1 LPEEIKVRLLQLRD
15 QRISRDGIVVIKA
28 QAHRSLER
36 NRFDALAR
44 LRELIE
50 LAAHVPETPS
60 PDAADA
66 QLAEAACRHKS
77 ATRPGEAAARPGER
91 RMSRLILAPMEGLA
105 DFVLRDVLTG
115 IGGFDGAVSEFVR
128 VSGSVLPR
136 RTYERTVSGSPER
149 LPHGRRYADG
159 HPVARQRS
167 GTDGLERGAGGDA
180 VAVRRRSQLRLPGE
194 DREPAA
200 AAARCCSPIRAL
212 LNRIVCAVRAAVP
225 AAVPVSAKM
234 RLGISDTSR
243 AIDCAQA
250 LADGGIA
257 SLVVHARTKDDGYR
271 PPAHWEWIAR
281 IAEAVAVP
289 VVANGEV
296 WTVDDWQRCRA
307 VSGCDDVMIGRG
319 AVADPF
325 LARRIKG
332 AVDAQPSPTTGVR
345 SCRTSSTTGRRCSTG
360 RGRRMRRG
368 A

>member
-1 LPEEIKVRLLQLRD
+1 
-15 QRISRDGIVVIKA
+15 
-28 QAHRSLER
+28 
-36 NRFDALAR
+36 
-44 LRELIE
+44 
-50 LAAHVPETPS
+50 
-60 PDAADA
+60 
-66 QLAEAACRHKS
+66 
-77 ATRPGEAAARPGER
+77 
-91 RMSRLILAPMEGLA
+91 MSRLILAPMEGLA
-105 DFVLRDVLTG
+105 DFVLRDVLTR

-136 RTYERTVSGSPER
+136 RTYERLCPEVQNGCRTAAGTPMVIQLLGSEPE
-149 LPHGRRYADG
+149 LMGLNAVQAATLSPHGVDLNFGCPAKTVNKSGGGAMLLAD
-159 HPVARQRS
+159 
-167 GTDGLERGAGGDA
+167 
-180 VAVRRRSQLRLPGE
+180 PG
-194 DREPAA
+194 
-200 AAARCCSPIRAL
+200 L
-212 LNRIVCAVRAAVP
+212 LNRIVCAVRSAVP

-296 WTVDDWQRCRA
+296 WTVEDWQRCRA

-332 AVDAQPSPTTGVR
+332 AVDAQPSGDDWRALVPHIIDYWEKMQQRTWAPNAPGRLKLLLSYFRRTWPEAIALYAAVR
-345 SCRTSSTTGRRCSTG
+345 PLREPAEVTRVLAEERE
-360 RGRRMRRG
+360 R
-368 A
+368 

>member
-1 LPEEIKVRLLQLRD
+1 
-15 QRISRDGIVVIKA
+15 
-28 QAHRSLER
+28 
-36 NRFDALAR
+36 
-44 LRELIE
+44 
-50 LAAHVPETPS
+50 
-60 PDAADA
+60 
-66 QLAEAACRHKS
+66 
-77 ATRPGEAAARPGER
+77 
-91 RMSRLILAPMEGLA
+91 MSRLILAPMEGLA
-105 DFVLRDVLTG
+105 DFVLRDVLTR

-136 RTYERTVSGSPER
+136 RTYERLCPEVQNGCRTAAGTPMVIQLLGSEPELMGLNAAQAATLSPYGVDLNFGCPAKTVN
-149 LPHGRRYADG
+149 
-159 HPVARQRS
+159 RS
-167 GTDGLERGAGGDA
+167 GGGAMLLADP
-180 VAVRRRSQLRLPGE
+180 S
-194 DREPAA
+194 
-200 AAARCCSPIRAL
+200 L

-296 WTVDDWQRCRA
+296 WTVEDWQRCRA

-332 AVDAQPSPTTGVR
+332 AVDAQPSGDDWRALVPHIIDYWEKMQQRTWAPNAPGRLKLLLSYFRRTWPEAIALYAAVR
-345 SCRTSSTTGRRCSTG
+345 PLREPAEVTRVLAEERE
-360 RGRRMRRG
+360 R
-368 A
+368 

>member
-1 LPEEIKVRLLQLRD
+1 
-15 QRISRDGIVVIKA
+15 
-28 QAHRSLER
+28 
-36 NRFDALAR
+36 
-44 LRELIE
+44 
-50 LAAHVPETPS
+50 
-60 PDAADA
+60 
-66 QLAEAACRHKS
+66 
-77 ATRPGEAAARPGER
+77 
-91 RMSRLILAPMEGLA
+91 MSRLILAPMEGLA
-105 DFVLRDVLTG
+105 DFVLRDVLTR

-136 RTYERTVSGSPER
+136 RTYERLCPEVQNGCRTAAGTPMVIQLLGSEPE
-149 LPHGRRYADG
+149 LMGLNAVQAATLSPHGVDLNFGCPAKTVNKSGGGAMLLAD
-159 HPVARQRS
+159 
-167 GTDGLERGAGGDA
+167 
-180 VAVRRRSQLRLPGE
+180 PG
-194 DREPAA
+194 
-200 AAARCCSPIRAL
+200 L

-296 WTVDDWQRCRA
+296 WTVEDWQRCRA

-332 AVDAQPSPTTGVR
+332 AVDAQPSGDDWRALVPHIIDYWEKMQQRTWAPNAPGRLKLLLSYFRRTWPEAIALYAAVR
-345 SCRTSSTTGRRCSTG
+345 PLREPAEVTRVLAEERE
-360 RGRRMRRG
+360 R
-368 A
+368 

>member
-1 LPEEIKVRLLQLRD
+1 
-15 QRISRDGIVVIKA
+15 
-28 QAHRSLER
+28 
-36 NRFDALAR
+36 
-44 LRELIE
+44 
-50 LAAHVPETPS
+50 
-60 PDAADA
+60 
-66 QLAEAACRHKS
+66 
-77 ATRPGEAAARPGER
+77 
-91 RMSRLILAPMEGLA
+91 MSRLILAPMEGLA
-105 DFVLRDVLTG
+105 DFVLRDVLTR

-136 RTYERTVSGSPER
+136 RTYERLCPEVQNGCRTAAGTPMVIQLLGSEPE
-149 LPHGRRYADG
+149 LMGLNAVQAATLSPHGVDLNFGCPAKTVNKSGGGAMLLAD
-159 HPVARQRS
+159 
-167 GTDGLERGAGGDA
+167 
-180 VAVRRRSQLRLPGE
+180 PG
-194 DREPAA
+194 
-200 AAARCCSPIRAL
+200 L
-212 LNRIVCAVRAAVP
+212 LNRIVCAVRSAVP

-250 LADGGIA
+250 LADGGVA

-296 WTVDDWQRCRA
+296 WTVEDWQRCRA

-332 AVDAQPSPTTGVR
+332 AVDAQPSGDDWRALVPHIIDYWEKMQQRTWAPNAPGRLKLLLSYFRRTWPEAIALYAAVR
-345 SCRTSSTTGRRCSTG
+345 PLREPAEVTRVLAEERE
-360 RGRRMRRG
+360 R
-368 A
+368 

>member
-1 LPEEIKVRLLQLRD
+1 ML
-15 QRISRDGIVVIKA
+15 
-28 QAHRSLER
+28 
-36 NRFDALAR
+36 
-44 LRELIE
+44 
-50 LAAHVPETPS
+50 
-60 PDAADA
+60 
-66 QLAEAACRHKS
+66 
-77 ATRPGEAAARPGER
+77 TR
-91 RMSRLILAPMEGLA
+91 
-105 DFVLRDVLTG
+105 

-136 RTYERTVSGSPER
+136 RTYERLCPEVQNGCRTAAGTPMVIQLLGSEPELMGLNAVQAATLSPYGVDLNFGCPAKTVNKSGGGAM
-149 LPHGRRYADG
+149 LLAD
-159 HPVARQRS
+159 
-167 GTDGLERGAGGDA
+167 
-180 VAVRRRSQLRLPGE
+180 PG
-194 DREPAA
+194 
-200 AAARCCSPIRAL
+200 L
-212 LNRIVCAVRAAVP
+212 LNRIVCAVRSAVP

-296 WTVDDWQRCRA
+296 WTVEDWQRCRA

-332 AVDAQPSPTTGVR
+332 AVDAQPSGDDWRALVPHIIDYWEKMQQRTWAPNAPGRLKLLLSYFRRTWPEAIALYAAVR
-345 SCRTSSTTGRRCSTG
+345 PLREPAEVTRVLAEERE
-360 RGRRMRRG
+360 R
-368 A
+368 

>member
-1 LPEEIKVRLLQLRD
+1 
-15 QRISRDGIVVIKA
+15 
-28 QAHRSLER
+28 
-36 NRFDALAR
+36 
-44 LRELIE
+44 
-50 LAAHVPETPS
+50 
-60 PDAADA
+60 
-66 QLAEAACRHKS
+66 
-77 ATRPGEAAARPGER
+77 
-91 RMSRLILAPMEGLA
+91 MSRLILAPMEGLA
-105 DFVLRDVLTG
+105 DFVLRDVLTR

-136 RTYERTVSGSPER
+136 RTYERLCPEVQNGCRTAAGTPMVIQLLGSEPELMGLNAAQAATLSPYGVDLNFGCPAKTVNKSGGGAM
-149 LPHGRRYADG
+149 LLAD
-159 HPVARQRS
+159 
-167 GTDGLERGAGGDA
+167 
-180 VAVRRRSQLRLPGE
+180 PG
-194 DREPAA
+194 
-200 AAARCCSPIRAL
+200 L
-212 LNRIVCAVRAAVP
+212 LNRIVCAVRSAVP

-296 WTVDDWQRCRA
+296 WTVEDWQRCRA

-332 AVDAQPSPTTGVR
+332 EVDAQPSRDDWRALVPHIIDYWEKMQQRTWAPNAPGRLKLLLSYFRRTWPEAIALYAAVR
-345 SCRTSSTTGRRCSTG
+345 PLREPAEVTRVLAEERE
-360 RGRRMRRG
+360 R
-368 A
+368 

>member
-1 LPEEIKVRLLQLRD
+1 
-15 QRISRDGIVVIKA
+15 
-28 QAHRSLER
+28 
-36 NRFDALAR
+36 
-44 LRELIE
+44 
-50 LAAHVPETPS
+50 
-60 PDAADA
+60 
-66 QLAEAACRHKS
+66 
-77 ATRPGEAAARPGER
+77 
-91 RMSRLILAPMEGLA
+91 MSRLILAPMEGLA
-105 DFVLRDVLTG
+105 DFVLRDVLTR

-136 RTYERTVSGSPER
+136 RTYERLCPEVQNGCRTAAGTPMVIQLLGSEPELMGLNAAQAATLSPYGVDLNFDCPAKTVN
-149 LPHGRRYADG
+149 
-159 HPVARQRS
+159 RS
-167 GTDGLERGAGGDA
+167 GGGAMLLADP
-180 VAVRRRSQLRLPGE
+180 S
-194 DREPAA
+194 
-200 AAARCCSPIRAL
+200 L

-296 WTVDDWQRCRA
+296 WTVEDWQRCRA

-332 AVDAQPSPTTGVR
+332 AVDAQPSGDDWRALVPHIIDYWEKMQQRTWAPNAPGRLKLLLSYFRRTWPEAIALYAAVR
-345 SCRTSSTTGRRCSTG
+345 PLREPAEVTRVLAEERE
-360 RGRRMRRG
+360 R
-368 A
+368 

>member
-1 LPEEIKVRLLQLRD
+1 
-15 QRISRDGIVVIKA
+15 
-28 QAHRSLER
+28 
-36 NRFDALAR
+36 
-44 LRELIE
+44 
-50 LAAHVPETPS
+50 
-60 PDAADA
+60 
-66 QLAEAACRHKS
+66 
-77 ATRPGEAAARPGER
+77 
-91 RMSRLILAPMEGLA
+91 MSRLILAPMEGLA
-105 DFVLRDVLTG
+105 DFVLRDVLTR

-136 RTYERTVSGSPER
+136 RTYERLCPEVQNGCRTAAGTPMVIQLLGSEPELMGLNAVQAATLSPYGVDLNFGCPAKTVN
-149 LPHGRRYADG
+149 
-159 HPVARQRS
+159 RS
-167 GTDGLERGAGGDA
+167 GGGAMLLADP
-180 VAVRRRSQLRLPGE
+180 S
-194 DREPAA
+194 
-200 AAARCCSPIRAL
+200 L

-296 WTVDDWQRCRA
+296 WTVEDWQRCRA

-332 AVDAQPSPTTGVR
+332 AVDAQPSGDDWRALVPHIIDYWEKMQQRTWAPNAPGRLKLLLSYFRRTWPEAIALYAAVR
-345 SCRTSSTTGRRCSTG
+345 PLREPAEVTRVLAEERE
-360 RGRRMRRG
+360 R
-368 A
+368 